1 MPPVHSIAAGLSTTY
16 RAYAGSS
23 PNWVKVKNQ
32 THPAMTLGKEAF
44 A

>member
-1 MPPVHSIAAGLSTTY
+1 MPPVHSIAADRSTKY

-23 PNWVKVKNQ
+23 PNWVKVKNPR
-32 THPAMTLGKEAF
+32 HAAMTPVKEAF